1 MLIFGIQMVHLRHPY
16 SAGRTGCVASG
27 VVVLLSGNSRWYSDS
42 ITGACA
48 WYIRKSAG
56 AGVSRQ
62 AVLQSDGNSFGEGV
76 EVVSTRASVVVV
88 RLGVVALW
96 RRLGVVARL
105 QVLSRVAASVSAI
118 HSRTRSSIAAALLAR
133 LIVYDCGDI

>member
-1 MLIFGIQMVHLRHPY
+1 MV
-16 SAGRTGCVASG
+16 
-27 VVVLLSGNSRWYSDS
+27 
-42 ITGACA
+42 
-48 WYIRKSAG
+48 
-56 AGVSRQ
+56 
-62 AVLQSDGNSFGEGV
+62 QSDGGSAGGITAVFQQWYSQMVIHSDGV
-76 EVVSTRASVVVV
+76 SWLVVVV